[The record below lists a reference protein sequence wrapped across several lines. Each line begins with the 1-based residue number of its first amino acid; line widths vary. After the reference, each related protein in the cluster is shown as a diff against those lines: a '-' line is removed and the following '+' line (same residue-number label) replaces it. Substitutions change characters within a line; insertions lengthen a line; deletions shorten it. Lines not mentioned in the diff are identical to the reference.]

1 MLLLNFVE
9 INLVSSESR
18 GWPTFLSKLETR
30 KGSKKPEHG
39 SSDVT
44 LESGCQILLDTRYIT
59 LTSDTRGN
67 NWGLFDKGKI
77 TPHSEDII

>member
-30 KGSKKPEHG
+30 KGSKKQEHG

-59 LTSDTRGN
+59 LTSDTRETIGAY
-67 NWGLFDKGKI
+67 LIREKLLHTTKI
-77 TPHSEDII
+77 

>member
-59 LTSDTRGN
+59 LTSDTRETIEAY
-67 NWGLFDKGKI
+67 LIRKKLLHTAKI
-77 TPHSEDII
+77 